1 MSRSFSS
8 ILSECADSVEAL
20 PHEEKRIV
28 FLDST
33 SRESSSDLAGNSCNL
48 RTTPKRLAVLNGWYR
63 IVSLLLRN

>member
-1 MSRSFSS
+1 MNLIAGMGAHGLR
-8 ILSECADSVEAL
+8 